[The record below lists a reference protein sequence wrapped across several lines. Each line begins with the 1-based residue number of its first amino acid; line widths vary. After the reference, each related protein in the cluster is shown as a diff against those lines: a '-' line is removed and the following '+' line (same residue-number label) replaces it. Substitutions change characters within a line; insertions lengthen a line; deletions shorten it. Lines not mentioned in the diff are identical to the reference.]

1 MKKVFISQPMGGI
14 YQDKFERDRAAAKQ
28 HIYNALGGIPIEFI
42 ESYIEENPDINFRF
56 KSREPIWYLAQAL
69 ILLAD
74 ADYIY
79 FVNGWQTARG
89 CKVERL
95 VAEEYDIPIIE

>member
-1 MKKVFISQPMGGI
+1 MKKVFISQPMGGV

-28 HIYNALGGIPIEFI
+28 HIFNALGGVPIEFI
-42 ESYIEENPDINFRF
+42 DSYIKENPDINFRF

-79 FVNGWQTARG
+79 FVDGWQNARG

-95 VAEEYDIPIIE
+95 VAEEYGISIIE

>member
-28 HIYNALGGIPIEFI
+28 HIYNALGGVPIKFI
-42 ESYIEENPDINFRF
+42 ESYIETNSDINFRF

-95 VAEEYDIPIIE
+95 VAEEYGIPIIE

>member
-14 YQDKFERDRAAAKQ
+14 YKDKFERDRAAAKQ

-42 ESYIEENPDINFRF
+42 KSYIEENPDINFRF

>member
-14 YQDKFERDRAAAKQ
+14 YKDKFEQDRAAAKQ
-28 HIYNALGGIPIEFI
+28 HIYNALGGVPIKFI
-42 ESYIEENPDINFRF
+42 ESYIETHSDINFRF

-79 FVNGWQTARG
+79 FVDGWQTARG

-95 VAEEYDIPIIE
+95 VAEEYGIPIIE

>member
-14 YQDKFERDRAAAKQ
+14 YQEKFKRDREAAKQ
-28 HIYNALGGIPIEFI
+28 HIYNALGGIPIKFI

>member
-14 YQDKFERDRAAAKQ
+14 YQDKFERDREAAKQ

-56 KSREPIWYLAQAL
+56 KSREPIWYLAQSL

>member
-14 YQDKFERDRAAAKQ
+14 YKDKFERDRAAAKQ

-42 ESYIEENPDINFRF
+42 ESYIEHNPNINFRF
-56 KSREPIWYLAQAL
+56 KSREPIWYLAQSL

>member
-14 YQDKFERDRAAAKQ
+14 YKDKFERDRAAAKQ
-28 HIYNALGGIPIEFI
+28 HIYNALGGVPIKFI
-42 ESYIEENPDINFRF
+42 ESYIETNQDINFRF

>member
-1 MKKVFISQPMGGI
+1 MGGI
-14 YQDKFERDRAAAKQ
+14 YQDKFERDREAAKQ
-28 HIYNALGGIPIEFI
+28 HIYNALGGIPIKFI

-56 KSREPIWYLAQAL
+56 KSREPIWYLAQTL

-95 VAEEYDIPIIE
+95 VAEEYGIPIIE

>member
-14 YQDKFERDRAAAKQ
+14 YQDKFERDREAAKQ
-28 HIYNALGGIPIEFI
+28 HIYNALGGIPIKFI

-56 KSREPIWYLAQAL
+56 KSREPIWYLAQTL

-95 VAEEYDIPIIE
+95 VAEEYGIPIIE

>member
-14 YQDKFERDRAAAKQ
+14 YQDKFKRDRAAAKQ

-42 ESYIEENPDINFRF
+42 ESYIEENPKVNFRF

-95 VAEEYDIPIIE
+95 VAEEYGIPIIE